1 MLINPISLI
10 VGMSG
15 KLSKKEDVVFSVRY
29 DNVHAWRSTAY
40 RGPFTP
46 DQTEVQADFAE
57 ASRQASAD
65 MADSV
70 KKKPNGLPSPRHQ
83 KADGKPP
90 AVLPSPPTTNKTSS
104 NKHIYLC
111 KR

>member
-70 KKKPNGLPSPRHQ
+70 KKAEWLAIA
-83 KADGKPP
+83 KASKGRW
-90 AVLPSPPTTNKTSS
+90 KTARGAAFASYYKQ
-104 NKHIYLC
+104 NQQQ
-111 KR
+111 